1 MQRPVV
7 SRKVRGAMKSREGRG
22 YSLSELHEVGLDGFE
37 AIRRGILFDKLRGTK
52 HEENVQKLKAI
63 LAEK

>member
-7 SRKVRGAMKSREGRG
+7 TGKVRGAMKSREGRG
-22 YSLSELHEVGLDGFE
+22 YSLSELHEIGLDGFE
-37 AIRRGILFDKLRGTK
+37 AIRRGIPFDKFRDTK

-63 LAEK
+63 LEQK